1 MTHIQKTAPGPPTT
15 IAVATPARL
24 PVPTR
29 LASDTAKA
37 WNEETWRS
45 PPGALPDGSPSTRT
59 ISRSMRNCTP
69 RVRRVNHTAQPSS
82 AATSTWLHR
91 MSLMLPIQP
100 VRVSIVIFVFRK

>member
-37 WNEETWRS
+37 WNEETCCS
-45 PPGALPDGSPSTRT
+45 PRGPLPADSPSTRS
-59 ISRSMRNCTP
+59 ISPSMRNCTP
-69 RVRRVNHTAQPSS
+69 RVAKVNHRAQPSS
-82 AATSTWLHR
+82 AATSRYDHSRSLAVPSHR
-91 MSLMLPIQP
+91 
-100 VRVSIVIFVFRK
+100 